1 MTNNTNITTM
11 KMYARLKTLEFY
23 HGPEMAG
30 WHEVIKVQ
38 HYRFP
43 SGMRECVV
51 FGNGKAHKVDRCEIV
66 YVFNK

>member
-1 MTNNTNITTM
+1 MTNNITTM

-30 WHEVIKVQ
+30 WHEVTKVQ

-66 YVFNK
+66 YVFDK

>member
-11 KMYARLKTLEFY
+11 RMYARLKTLEFY

-30 WHEVIKVQ
+30 WHEVTKVQ

-66 YVFNK
+66 YVFDK

>member
-30 WHEVIKVQ
+30 WHEVTKVQ

-66 YVFNK
+66 YVFDK

>member
-11 KMYARLKTLEFY
+11 RMYARLKTLEFY

-30 WHEVIKVQ
+30 WHEVTKVQ

-43 SGMRECVV
+43 SGMRECVI

-66 YVFNK
+66 YVFDK